1 MRADGPWWT
10 GLPGTNW
17 NDDLPGDAFAGAL
30 IAQVSAEH
38 LLGVP
43 PGRGDILP
51 ADVDKLAGQL
61 CSFLRQAENPHDAYL
76 RRVLVCIVCTGTIRP
91 GDVVRA
97 LKVRYA
103 FMRRQH
109 DLWSAPPGRL

>member
-17 NDDLPGDAFAGAL
+17 NDDLPGDAFAGAF
-30 IAQVSAEH
+30 IAHVAAEH

-43 PGRGDILP
+43 PARGDMMP
-51 ADVDKLAGQL
+51 RDVDRLASQL
-61 CSFLRQAENPHDAYL
+61 CQFLRDAETPHDAYL

-91 GDVVRA
+91 ETAVRA
-97 LKVRYA
+97 VKARYA
-103 FMRRQH
+103 FTKRMRDQ
-109 DLWSAPPGRL
+109 WPAPAGRP